1 MRARRCAW
9 VPRGRGLHRQALV
22 CGVKVSLLRPGK
34 AAAPSL
40 ALLIFAFMAA
50 AQSPAGNSPLLEDKQ
65 HSIVKAST
73 VEYLYPEQISV
84 PAGKSSPV
92 ALHFRVAAGFHVNS
106 HAPREDYLIPTTL
119 SFPAESGVQLASAV
133 YPAGKDITLPLDP
146 ETKLNV
152 YTGEFA
158 IQGRIVATR
167 GDHLVQAKLRY
178 QACDQNACMPPK
190 TITVPI
196 DVIGK

>member
-1 MRARRCAW
+1 MT
-9 VPRGRGLHRQALV
+9 V
-22 CGVKVSLLRPGK
+22 
-34 AAAPSL
+34 
-40 ALLIFAFMAA
+40 LLILPVSALSVSSAQTPVS
-50 AQSPAGNSPLLEDKQ
+50 QSPLIEQQ

-73 VEYLYPEQISV
+73 VEYLFPEQISV
-84 PAGKSSPV
+84 PAGKASP
-92 ALHFRVAAGFHVNS
+92 ATLHFRVAQGFHVNS
-106 HAPREDYLIPTTL
+106 HAPKEDYLIPTTL

-133 YPAGKDITLPLDP
+133 YPPGTDITLPLDP
-146 ETKLNV
+146 ATKLNV

-158 IQGRIVATR
+158 IQARIVAAP
-167 GDHLVQAKLRY
+167 GDHLVQAKLHY